1 MPRGDRAFHSVT
13 ERSPCPICGSGGWC
27 RVSADGAVVLCRRVE
42 AGGRAKLDAAGVPY
56 YVHRI
61 GPGSA
66 PVHNAPD
73 VAVEPSRDLA
83 AVEVRAEVYAALLGE
98 AKRC

>member
-1 MPRGDRAFHSVT
+1 MPRGDRAFHAVT

-56 YVHRI
+56 YIHRLA
-61 GPGSA
+61 PGSA
-66 PVHNAPD
+66 PVHEVP
-73 VAVEPSRDLA
+73 DLA
-83 AVEVRAEVYAALLGE
+83 VGPGVELAPVEVRAEVYAALLGE
-98 AKRC
+98 AKSC